1 MHAIRSFVAALL
13 LLAAGTRPAQAHA
26 FGVRYDLPLPLDL
39 YLGAAGAA
47 VALSFVVM
55 AVFVARRGARPLRNF
70 VVLWPDPDASPVWRF
85 LVRALR
91 TAGIAIFL
99 LIVLAG
105 LFGADAS
112 TRNIAPLLVWVLWWV
127 GFLLVCAFVGNLWPA
142 LDPWRTVGD
151 LVARG
156 GFHARRPWP
165 QRFGGWPAV
174 LLFLVFAWAE
184 LVGPFGESP
193 RDLAVLVLV
202 YSALAFAGM
211 AVFGRQAWRDN
222 ADPFHR
228 AFGLV
233 GGFALFGRARTMPG
247 RPLLLR
253 LPAAGLLEW
262 RTDRLSD
269 VAFVMAVLA
278 TVTFDGFSE
287 TPLWAGFLDWIAR
300 SQALRPLLL
309 GISSLGIEIIAAIRT
324 LALIAVPLIALAVYT
339 LFCALTSLADRSV
352 TVGQVMRGFAVSL
365 LPIAIAYHLSH
376 YISYLL
382 LAGQYAIPLASDP
395 FGYGWNLFGT
405 TGHMLD
411 VGIIG
416 AKQVW
421 YLAVAALVTGHIV
434 SVVVA
439 HSIAMRIFPNARA
452 ATLSQLPF
460 LVLMVGFTACSLWI
474 LAQPVVNEP
483 AIGSG

>member
-1 MHAIRSFVAALL
+1 MLIRAILPLFVALPV
-13 LLAAGTRPAQAHA
+13 LAV
-26 FGVRYDLPLPLDL
+26 GVRYDLPLPLDL

-47 VALSFVVM
+47 VAFSFVVM
-55 AVFVARRGARPLRNF
+55 AIFVARRGARPLRNF
-70 VVLWPDPDASPVWRF
+70 VVLWPDPDASPVWRI
-85 LVRALR
+85 LVRVLR
-91 TAGIAIFL
+91 MAGIAIFL

-105 LFGADAS
+105 LFGADTS
-112 TRNIAPLLVWVLWWV
+112 TKNIAPLLVWVLWWV
-127 GFLLVCAFVGNLWPA
+127 GFLLVCAFAGNLWPA

-156 GFHARRPWP
+156 RTGGASRNWP
-165 QRFGGWPAV
+165 DRLGGWPAV

-184 LVGPFGESP
+184 LVGPFGENP
-193 RDLAVLVLV
+193 RDLAFVVLF

-211 AVFGRQAWRDN
+211 AAFGRQAWRDN

-233 GGFALFGRARTMPG
+233 GGFALVGRAQTMPG

-269 VAFVMAVLA
+269 VVFVMAVLA

-287 TPLWAGFLDWIAR
+287 TPLWAGFLDWVAR
-300 SQALRPLLL
+300 SQALRPFLL
-309 GISSLGIEIIAAIRT
+309 GILAIGIDIVAALRT
-324 LALIAVPLIALAVYT
+324 LALVAAPLIAIAVYA

-382 LAGQYAIPLASDP
+382 LAGQFAIPMASDP

-405 TGHMLD
+405 TGYMLD
-411 VGIIG
+411 VAIIG
-416 AKQVW
+416 ARQVW

-483 AIGSG
+483 AIAAPAVVSMVR